1 MITTVSREDLESRT
15 APEGLNKLFIL
26 TKLKLSKTIATP
38 IKTHKSVNPVRG
50 VLIMIDLFKVQNPL
64 NPILNCICQ
73 FFYHITPYSET
84 LSILTPLLRTVSK
97 MASVPCTMKY
107 TILQPEI
114 VHDLY
119 AKSLNLDN
127 ANLNWLL
134 LLFVELRINWKS
146 TFSKGLVITINNLD
160 GMLSMTLDL
169 IF

>member
-1 MITTVSREDLESRT
+1 
-15 APEGLNKLFIL
+15 
-26 TKLKLSKTIATP
+26 
-38 IKTHKSVNPVRG
+38 
-50 VLIMIDLFKVQNPL
+50 
-64 NPILNCICQ
+64 
-73 FFYHITPYSET
+73 
-84 LSILTPLLRTVSK
+84 
-97 MASVPCTMKY
+97 MASVSCTMKY

-114 VHDLY
+114 VRDLY

-146 TFSKGLVITINNLD
+146 TFSNGLVITINNLD